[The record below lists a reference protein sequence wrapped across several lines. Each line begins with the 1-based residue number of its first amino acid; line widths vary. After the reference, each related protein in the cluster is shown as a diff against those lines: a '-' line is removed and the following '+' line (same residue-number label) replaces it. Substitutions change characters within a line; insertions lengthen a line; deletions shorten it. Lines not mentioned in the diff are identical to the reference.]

1 MGRLPGK
8 RRSPAEKR
16 LITWTRFYL
25 PRDQEWP
32 VWTVEHD
39 DIHAGPLANVDGCSR
54 LAVARMVDN
63 PDHAAYVIDW
73 YTLQDFNN
81 FESSPACVD
90 FLRNLPESDMA
101 AAVEDSSSR
110 LGHLNLDHGSASH
123 PTSPEKSRFR
133 LYKHST
139 RAATR
144 ELEGLVTLTAFSV
157 PAKIDDNDSTFL
169 ELLSFI
175 CIWLWVLEEDSWVE
189 EKFGTLPQP
198 QPEGYAE
205 PHKEEQASA
214 ADPQARES
222 WERRA
227 ALVMPPATACVQE
240 RWDMRQVPRFWPPS
254 SEEEGEG
261 SE

>member
-1 MGRLPGK
+1 
-8 RRSPAEKR
+8 
-16 LITWTRFYL
+16 
-25 PRDQEWP
+25 
-32 VWTVEHD
+32 
-39 DIHAGPLANVDGCSR
+39 
-54 LAVARMVDN
+54 MVDN

-169 ELLSFI
+169 ELLS
-175 CIWLWVLEEDSWVE
+175 CIRGQVCR
-189 EKFGTLPQP
+189 F
-198 QPEGYAE
+198 
-205 PHKEEQASA
+205 QASRLHLLDKA
-214 ADPQARES
+214 WRFEQVHLHLALGARGGQ
-222 WERRA
+222 
-227 ALVMPPATACVQE
+227 L
-240 RWDMRQVPRFWPPS
+240 
-254 SEEEGEG
+254 G
-261 SE
+261 